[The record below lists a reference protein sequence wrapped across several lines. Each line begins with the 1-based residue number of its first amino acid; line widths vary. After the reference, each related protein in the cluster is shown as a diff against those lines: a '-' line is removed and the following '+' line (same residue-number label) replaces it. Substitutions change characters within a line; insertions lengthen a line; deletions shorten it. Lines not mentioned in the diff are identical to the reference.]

1 MAQESHVIRLRPDG
15 VGEEAS
21 EGESYSEHDASMDG
35 VLGGE
40 DEHGDTGISDHEA
53 TDSRQTYEQQIGNLS
68 FGVLEQAQDAV
79 SRKRKRGSDTTADQ
93 EDKLAALRD
102 RLRQIKEQKASKA
115 SETSRTAK
123 RSKHPKQAPSD
134 DSSEEHLDSDSDSG
148 PSEEGAPHKS
158 RTSKHAPT
166 AQSTKYQV
174 SRRRQVVDVPKL
186 NVRDPRFDAF
196 HQRAPT
202 GNLAKAYSFLAD
214 YQKDE
219 IKELKAEIKRTKSEE
234 EKDILRR
241 KVNSMENRLKAKAAK
256 EREQEVLRKHRKE
269 EKSKVEQGKTPYYLK
284 KKELKEKAL
293 VEKFKGMKS
302 KERQKL
308 IEKRQKKESQ
318 KEKKK
323 MPEARR
329 MAVG

>member
-1 MAQESHVIRLRPDG
+1 MD
-15 VGEEAS
+15 
-21 EGESYSEHDASMDG
+21 DASG
-35 VLGGE
+35 RE
-40 DEHGDTGISDHEA
+40 DEHSDTGVSDNKPA
-53 TDSRQTYEQQIGNLS
+53 RSRQTYEQQIGNLS
-68 FGVLEQAQDAV
+68 FGALKQAQDAV

-93 EDKLAALRD
+93 EDKLVALRD
-102 RLRQIKEQKASKA
+102 RLRQIKEQKVSKPLEASK
-115 SETSRTAK
+115 TAK
-123 RSKHPKQAPSD
+123 KSKLSRQAPSD
-134 DSSEEHLDSDSDSG
+134 DSSDGDSASDSDSG
-148 PSEEGAPHKS
+148 PSEEDAPHKS

-174 SRRRQVVDVPKL
+174 SRRRQVVDVPKR
-186 NVRDPRFDAF
+186 NIRDPRFDAI

-202 GNLAKAYSFLAD
+202 GNLDKAYSFLVD

-269 EKSKVEQGKTPYYLK
+269 EKTKVEQGKTPYYLK
-284 KKELKEKAL
+284 KKELKEQAL

-318 KEKKK
+318 KEKKR